1 MSKAIMSSTSKLV
14 TLLLVIPA
22 AVLTTAAARPSPES
36 VPLPD
41 DFSPEGIAV
50 GTGDTFYVGS
60 LVDGDIYRGDLG
72 TGAGAVFVDAPPGR
86 QAVGLKV
93 DERHHTIVV
102 AGGITGRVFV
112 YDSRDGAPL
121 ADVELT
127 PPGTGIIND
136 VTVTREAAYV
146 TDSANPVLYR
156 IPLGP
161 DGAGSPETIP
171 LSGPAATIA
180 GDFNLNGITAT
191 PNGRTLIVAHT
202 GLGAIMTVDPAT
214 GASRQITVT
223 GGALTPGTL
232 DGILLDGRTL
242 WVVEN
247 FANRVVGVTLSPDLS
262 SGRITDVI
270 TDADVDGLF
279 RIPTTVAEHGNRLA
293 VVNARF
299 DVGLPPPLGSGV
311 PPGTDYDV
319 VVVDKP

>member
-1 MSKAIMSSTSKLV
+1 MSKILA
-14 TLLLVIPA
+14 LLLIAPV
-22 AVLTTAAARPSPES
+22 AVLTTAAARPSPDS
-36 VPLPD
+36 LPLPD

-50 GTGDTFYVGS
+50 GAGDTFYVGS
-60 LVDGDIYRGDLG
+60 LADGDIYRGDLR
-72 TGAGAVFVDAPPGR
+72 TGAGDVLVDAPPGR

-93 DERHHTIVV
+93 DQRHRTIVV

-112 YDSRDGAPL
+112 YDSRDGDPL
-121 ADVELT
+121 ADLAVA
-127 PPGTGIIND
+127 PAGTAFLND
-136 VTVTREAAYV
+136 VTVTRDAAYV
-146 TDSANPVLYR
+146 TDSLNPVLYR

-161 DGAGSPETIP
+161 GGAGAPETIA

-191 PNGRTLIVAHT
+191 PDGRTLVVAHSA
-202 GLGAIMTVDPAT
+202 LGALFTVDPAT
-214 GASRQITVT
+214 GASAEIEIV
-223 GGALTPGTL
+223 GEPLTPGTQ

-247 FANRVVGVTLSPDLS
+247 FANRVVGVTLSRDLS
-262 SGRITDVI
+262 SGSITDVI
-270 TDADVDGLF
+270 TDADVDDLF

-299 DVGLPPPLGSGV
+299 DVGLPPPLGDGV

>member
-1 MSKAIMSSTSKLV
+1 M
-14 TLLLVIPA
+14 LLIAPV
-22 AVLTTAAARPSPES
+22 AVLTTAGARPSPDS

-41 DFSPEGIAV
+41 DFAPEGIAV

-60 LVDGDIYRGDLG
+60 LADGDIYRGDLR
-72 TGAGAVFVDAPPGR
+72 TGAGDVLVDAPPGR

-93 DERHHTIVV
+93 DQRRHAIVV
-102 AGGITGRVFV
+102 AGGVTGHVFV
-112 YDSRDGAPL
+112 YDSRDGEPL
-121 ADVELT
+121 ADVAVAPAGDTFL
-127 PPGTGIIND
+127 ND
-136 VTVTREAAYV
+136 VTVTRDAAYV
-146 TDSANPVLYR
+146 TDSLNPVLYR

-161 DGAGSPETIP
+161 GGVGAPETIA
-171 LSGPAATIA
+171 LTGPAATIA

-191 PNGRTLIVAHT
+191 ANGRTLIVAHSA
-202 GLGAIMTVDPAT
+202 LGAVLTVDPAT
-214 GASRQITVT
+214 GASAEIEIV
-223 GGALTPGTL
+223 GEPLTPGTQ

-270 TDADVDGLF
+270 TDDDIGDLF

-299 DVGLPPPLGSGV
+299 DLGMPP
-311 PPGTDYDV
+311 PPGTDFDV